1 MGDPRN
7 TEICLSESGG
17 NDVQHRAVAAA
28 TWVVSTTAL
37 CSLHMAG
44 LWVISEMNWG
54 LAVQKDL

>member
-7 TEICLSESGG
+7 TEIFLSEEGG
-17 NDVQHRAVAAA
+17 NDVQHHAVAAA
-28 TWVVSTTAL
+28 KWVASTTGL

-44 LWVISEMNWG
+44 LWMISEMNWD